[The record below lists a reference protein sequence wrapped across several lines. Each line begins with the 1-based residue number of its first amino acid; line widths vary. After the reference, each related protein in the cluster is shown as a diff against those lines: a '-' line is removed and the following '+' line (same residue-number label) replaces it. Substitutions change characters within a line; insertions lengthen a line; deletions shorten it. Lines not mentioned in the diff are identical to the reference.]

1 MVGMP
6 IRQRT
11 QPALSDEQVWRRA
24 VEAHDRGDARLS
36 TELDDHAVQ
45 PLAAALLGMD
55 AATMALER
63 GQADEAQEI
72 LLQSRTLVRSVTQRL
87 RSVVFE
93 LRPPSL
99 DSGGV
104 MAAARSLVGQF
115 RRETDIHG
123 TVTGEL
129 PRLDP
134 EAEITLYRALQ
145 AALANVAHHA
155 GARSF
160 EVSFSVRSSRA
171 SMKVQDDGV
180 GMEGHGN
187 GETMSGGEPPENG
200 SQPGTLS
207 GIRARLEWLGGGL
220 QVRTASG
227 SGTQLIAHVP
237 V

>member
-1 MVGMP
+1 MP
-6 IRQRT
+6 IRERT

-24 VEAHDRGDARLS
+24 VESHDRGDARLS

-55 AATMALER
+55 AAAMALER
-63 GQADEAQEI
+63 GKMEEAQEI

-87 RSVVFE
+87 RGLVFE

-104 MAAARSLVGQF
+104 MSAAKSLVGRF
-115 RRETDIHG
+115 RRETGLDG

-129 PRLDP
+129 PRLSP
-134 EAEITLYRALQ
+134 ESEITLYRALQ
-145 AALANVAHHA
+145 AALANVARHA
-155 GARSF
+155 EARSF
-160 EVSFSVRSSRA
+160 EVSFSVRSGRA

-180 GMEGHGN
+180 GIAGHGN
-187 GETMSGGEPPENG
+187 GKSTDGGELPANG
-200 SQPGTLS
+200 SEPGTLA

-220 QVRTASG
+220 QVRTLSG
-227 SGTQLIAHVP
+227 SGTQLTAHVP

>member
-1 MVGMP
+1 MGMTTRER
-6 IRQRT
+6 I
-11 QPALSDEQVWRRA
+11 QPALSDDQVWRRA
-24 VEAHDRGDARLS
+24 VEAHDQDDARLS
-36 TELDDHAVQ
+36 AELDDHAVQ

-63 GQADEAQEI
+63 GQTEEAQEI

-87 RSVVFE
+87 RSLVFE

-115 RRETDIHG
+115 RRETGIHG

-134 EAEITLYRALQ
+134 ESEITLYRALQ
-145 AALANVAHHA
+145 AALSNVARHA
-155 GARSF
+155 AARSL
-160 EVSFSVRSSRA
+160 EVSFSVRSGRA
-171 SMKVQDDGV
+171 SMKVQDDGT
-180 GMEGHGN
+180 GFGGLPN
-187 GETMSGGEPPENG
+187 GEPAGGGEPAANG
-200 SQPGTLS
+200 SDAGALA

-220 QVRTASG
+220 QVRTTTG
-227 SGTQLIAHVP
+227 SGTQLTAHVP

>member
-1 MVGMP
+1 MP
-6 IRQRT
+6 IRERT
-11 QPALSDEQVWRRA
+11 QPTLSDDQVWRRA
-24 VEAHDRGDARLS
+24 VESHDRDAARLS

-55 AATMALER
+55 AAAMALER
-63 GQADEAQEI
+63 GQVEEAQEI
-72 LLQSRTLVRSVTQRL
+72 LLQSRILVRSVTQRMRGL
-87 RSVVFE
+87 VFE

-104 MAAARSLVGQF
+104 MAAARSLVGRF
-115 RRETDIHG
+115 RRETGIQG

-129 PRLDP
+129 PRLSP
-134 EAEITLYRALQ
+134 ESEITLYRVLQ
-145 AALANVAHHA
+145 AALANVTHHA
-155 GARSF
+155 EARSV
-160 EVSFSVRSSRA
+160 EVSFSVRAGGA

-180 GMEGHGN
+180 GIAGN
-187 GETMSGGEPPENG
+187 GNVKSEDGVELRENG
-200 SQPGTLS
+200 SEPGTLA

-220 QVRTASG
+220 QIRTLSG